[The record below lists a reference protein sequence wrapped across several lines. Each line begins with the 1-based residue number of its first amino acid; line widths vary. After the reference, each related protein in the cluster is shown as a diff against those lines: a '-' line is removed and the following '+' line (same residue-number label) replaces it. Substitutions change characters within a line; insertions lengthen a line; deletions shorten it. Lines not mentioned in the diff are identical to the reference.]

1 LNPDPDPL
9 VKGTVPRILPGVLA
23 FVPVDAGAGP
33 PGPLEIALNPRGLFL
48 IEDKDED
55 SVLPAPVILLRY
67 IKL

>member
-1 LNPDPDPL
+1 MY
-9 VKGTVPRILPGVLA
+9 
-23 FVPVDAGAGP
+23 AGAGP

-48 IEDKDED
+48 IEDKDEN